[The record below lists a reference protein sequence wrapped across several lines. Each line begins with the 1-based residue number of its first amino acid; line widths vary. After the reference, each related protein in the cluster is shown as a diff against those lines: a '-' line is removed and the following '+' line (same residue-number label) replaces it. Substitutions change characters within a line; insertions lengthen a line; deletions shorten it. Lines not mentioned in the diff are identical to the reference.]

1 MKIIRQGT
9 PPPKLWWV
17 GLKLNCSCG
26 AEVELEDGDCVTD
39 YSDMQSSFSQSNESS
54 VRCPSCTQRITFKNP
69 VLRFVPHPVP
79 RWALR
84 EPYTYGTSLGTSH
97 E

>member
-9 PPPKLWWV
+9 PPPKPWWV

-39 YSDMQSSFSQSNESS
+39 YSDMRGIGGSNACS
-54 VRCPSCTQRITFKNP
+54 VRCPSCQSRLIFPKP
-69 VLRFVPHPVP
+69 FHQMKRRPMPQWP
-79 RWALR
+79 LR